1 MLLAVDIGNS
11 QITLGVY
18 QGEDLRC
25 HGRLSTR
32 PEASADEY
40 GILLRGLLATHGAD
54 LEAVDAM
61 ILSCVVP
68 ALQTVFEEVA
78 RRYLHLKPIL
88 VGPHLQTGLTLR
100 IDHPEEL
107 GADRLVNAVA
117 AYHRYGG
124 PVIVVD
130 LGTAT
135 TFCIIS
141 ADGEYLGGAIAAGLE
156 ITADALFQRTAKLPR
171 VPLDRPPSA
180 VGTNTLR
187 AMQAGLV
194 LGHAA
199 MIEGLLRRIV
209 AELTPAAAGPRVIA
223 TGGLAELLA
232 PEIEGIDEVRPFL
245 TLEGLKLLYDRNA

>member
-32 PEASADEY
+32 AEAGADEY
-40 GILLRGLLATHGAD
+40 GILLRGILATHGAD
-54 LEAVDAM
+54 LEAVDAV

-78 RRYLHLKPIL
+78 RNFLHLKPTV

-100 IDHPEEL
+100 IDRPEEL

-124 PVIVVD
+124 PVILVD

-135 TFCIIS
+135 TFCVVS

-171 VPLDRPPSA
+171 VSLDRPPRA
-180 VGTNTLR
+180 VGTNTVH
-187 AMQAGLV
+187 AMQAGLL

-199 MIEGLLRRIV
+199 MIEGLIRRIKT
-209 AELTPAAAGPRVIA
+209 ELQDSPRVIA
-223 TGGLAELLA
+223 TGGLAERLA

-245 TLEGLKLLYDRNA
+245 TLEGLKLLYDMNA

>member
-1 MLLAVDIGNS
+1 MLLAIDIGNS
-11 QITLGVY
+11 QIVIGVY
-18 QGEDLRC
+18 QGADLRC

-32 PEASADEY
+32 AEASADEY
-40 GILLRGLLATHGAD
+40 GILLRGILATHGAD
-54 LEAVDAM
+54 LEAVDAV
-61 ILSCVVP
+61 IFSSVVP

-100 IDHPEEL
+100 IDRPEDL

-135 TFCIIS
+135 TFCVIS
-141 ADGEYLGGAIAAGLE
+141 TAGEYLGGAIAAGLE

-171 VPLDRPPSA
+171 VPLDRPPRA
-180 VGTNTLR
+180 IGTNTLH

-199 MIEGLLRRIV
+199 MIEGLLRRIK
-209 AELTPAAAGPRVIA
+209 AELQGSPRVIA
-223 TGGLAELLA
+223 TGGLAERLA